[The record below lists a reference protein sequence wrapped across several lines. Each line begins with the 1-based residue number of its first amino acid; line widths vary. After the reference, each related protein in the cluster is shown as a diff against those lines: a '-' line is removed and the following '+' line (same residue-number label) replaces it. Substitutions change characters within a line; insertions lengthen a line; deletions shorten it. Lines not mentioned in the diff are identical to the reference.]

1 MTKGFFR
8 KEVCAKLSRM
18 ESLEKKSVWQRI
30 KSALS
35 QVIVYLLEQ
44 KVVFAF
50 TLFAFVFACISTF
63 NKYSLTKFY
72 WDGRFEDLS
81 YAFALG
87 SVFAIP
93 ASLLAKRLGKIW
105 QKYALEIAL
114 AVLGTVLGYFSYR
127 NGFGNEVYSGLY
139 YFGIGFAVIT
149 ASLFLFIP
157 KNNER
162 TYFALIFKYF
172 LFCSLMTLF
181 VMGGLCLLAYAV
193 QNLILGT
200 DEDNVY
206 PCCFWFGFLV
216 FAINSFAFHLFY
228 RMEEKS
234 SGKAFKIISLYIL
247 CPIFAVLL
255 LILYAY
261 LVKALVLRKLPNG
274 QINWFVSFAS
284 LFYIVFYFILREYDE
299 LPPIRAFYRFGAFAF
314 IPLICVQLP
323 AYFIRVNAYGF
334 TGYRYTS
341 LLFII
346 FSIITIAL
354 TFVKKGAFTKYALLL
369 LSALIL
375 FDSVT
380 PMNLINVAYND
391 QFKRMMRI
399 MDKYEMFDHEKS
411 SLSDYDRNALEQ
423 NISDDDRKA
432 LYESHYYITS
442 KSKLDC
448 PEWMERKNKEYYT
461 NYLYF
466 EELFGIKD
474 EREKE
479 ELITLSRSL
488 LSKNEKDEIDLSLFT
503 KMRELSDNFS
513 SSEYKD
519 GKWIEYADEKTR
531 VIAETAYGDYDLTDF
546 FFSLKNDD
554 KNGESEK
561 NLDGYVFYSPDE
573 KTTFCFEYID
583 FTYNADRKLFRRYE
597 FRGYIFS
604 RGLKAN

>member
-1 MTKGFFR
+1 
-8 KEVCAKLSRM
+8 M

-35 QVIVYLLEQ
+35 QVVTYLLEQ
-44 KVVFAF
+44 KVVFVF
-50 TLFAFVFACISTF
+50 TLFAFVCACISTF
-63 NKYSLTKFY
+63 NSYSAEPWY

-81 YAFALG
+81 YAFTLG

-93 ASLLAKRLGKIW
+93 ATLLGKRLGKIW

-127 NGFGNEVYSGLY
+127 NGFGNKDYSALY
-139 YFGIGFAVIT
+139 YFGIGFAVIA

-172 LFCSLMTLF
+172 LFCTLMTLF
-181 VMGGLCLLAYAV
+181 VMGGLCLLSYAL

-200 DEDNVY
+200 DESDVY
-206 PCCFWFGFLV
+206 TCCLWFGFLV

-234 SGKAFKIISLYIL
+234 SGKAFKIITLYIL

-261 LVKALVLRKLPNG
+261 LVKALVLRKLPSG

-284 LFYIVFYFILREYDE
+284 LFYIVFYFILREYDD

-354 TFVKKGAFTKYALLL
+354 TFIKKGAFTKYALLL

-380 PMNLINVAYND
+380 PMNLINVAYKN
-391 QFKRMMRI
+391 QFKRMMKI
-399 MDKYEMFDHEKS
+399 MDKYEMFDHEKD
-411 SLSDYDRNALEQ
+411 SLSDYDRKALEQ

-432 LYESHYYITS
+432 LYESHYYITRKNS
-442 KSKLDC
+442 IQV
-448 PEWMERKNKEYYT
+448 PEWMKDKRKDSEK
-461 NYLYF
+461 NYFDLLYF
-466 EELFGIKD
+466 EDLFGIKD

-479 ELITLSRSL
+479 ELITFSRNL
-488 LSKNEKDEIDLSLFT
+488 LDREYEIDLSLFT
-503 KMRELSDNFS
+503 KMRELSDNFY

-519 GKWIEYADEKTR
+519 GKSIEYAKEKSR

-573 KTTFCFEYID
+573 KTTFCFEHID

-597 FRGYIFS
+597 FRGYIFL

>member
-1 MTKGFFR
+1 M
-8 KEVCAKLSRM
+8 
-18 ESLEKKSVWQRI
+18 
-30 KSALS
+30 
-35 QVIVYLLEQ
+35 
-44 KVVFAF
+44 FAF
-50 TLFAFVFACISTF
+50 TLFAFVFACISVF
-63 NKYSLTKFY
+63 NSYSAEPWY

-93 ASLLAKRLGKIW
+93 ASLLAKRFGKIW

-200 DEDNVY
+200 DEDKVY

-334 TGYRYTS
+334 TGYRYSS

-354 TFVKKGAFTKYALLL
+354 TFVRKGAFTKYALLL

-411 SLSDYDRNALEQ
+411 ALSDYDRNALEQ

-442 KSKLDC
+442 KSKLES
-448 PEWMERKNKEYYT
+448 PEWMERKNKEYYPK
-461 NYLYF
+461 YLYF
-466 EELFGIKD
+466 EDLFGIKD

-479 ELITLSRSL
+479 KLITFSRSL

-519 GKWIEYADEKTR
+519 GKWIEYAEEKSR